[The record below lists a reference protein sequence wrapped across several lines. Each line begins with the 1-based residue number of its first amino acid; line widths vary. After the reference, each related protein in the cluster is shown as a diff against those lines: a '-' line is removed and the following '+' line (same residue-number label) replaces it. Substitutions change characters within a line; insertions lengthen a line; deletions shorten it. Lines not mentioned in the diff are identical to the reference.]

1 MQNFTIEKEKD
12 EEIISLSV
20 TKNDKNA
27 LVNYN
32 VENVPFSYNSEAWQK
47 KISIL
52 DYAKLEKEV
61 QNLSLEKIFREN
73 LDCVFLDGWTL
84 RFSMRSRSTELKIE
98 VQCPS
103 KSESKPETMKLLDF
117 CKKVFDM
124 VGRGEEFFSEK

>member
-1 MQNFTIEKEKD
+1 MQNFTIEKETA

-32 VENVPFSYNSEAWQK
+32 VENVPFSYNSEACQK

-52 DYAKLEKEV
+52 DYANLEKEV

-84 RFSMRSRSTELKIE
+84 RFSKRSGSSELKIE

-117 CKKVFDM
+117 CEKVFVV
-124 VGRGEEFFSEK
+124 VGNLGEFFPEK